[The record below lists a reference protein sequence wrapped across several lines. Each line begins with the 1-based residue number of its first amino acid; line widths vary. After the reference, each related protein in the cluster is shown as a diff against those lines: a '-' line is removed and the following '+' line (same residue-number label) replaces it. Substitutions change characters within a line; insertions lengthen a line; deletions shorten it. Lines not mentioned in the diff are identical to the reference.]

1 MKYAEIKELTTE
13 EIKANI
19 VSSKMNLTKM
29 KFSHALSALENPLKI
44 NALRKDIARLNT
56 ELTKRQKAVVAQQ

>member
-1 MKYAEIKELTTE
+1 MKYAEIKELSIE
-13 EIKANI
+13 ELKSNI
-19 VSSKMNLTKM
+19 ASAKVNLTKM

-56 ELTKRQKAVVAQQ
+56 ELTKRQNAVVAQQ

>member
-1 MKYAEIKELTTE
+1 
-13 EIKANI
+13 
-19 VSSKMNLTKM
+19 MNLTKM

-56 ELTKRQKAVVAQQ
+56 ELTKRQNAVVAQQ